1 MTEIQYLTADQVDQV
16 MRVIGT
22 ATPKAKRDRALFYW
36 MFRYGLRSSEAAG
49 LRLSDV
55 DMDNRRVR
63 IRRLK
68 GSRTAEFPILDD
80 AYRFMAAW
88 IRANTYWAD
97 GLARTSSTSTFAF
110 PSRQGGALH
119 RDSVRRWFADYAERA
134 GIPPEKRN
142 PRVLK
147 HSCVMDLLA
156 RGVDVVAVQD
166 WVGHKEIGSTMA
178 YVHLSTEHRGDT
190 ARIIEGGG

>member
-1 MTEIQYLTADQVDQV
+1 MSEIQYLTAEQVDTI
-16 MRVIGT
+16 MGVIGT
-22 ATPKAKRDRALFYW
+22 STPKAKRDRALFYW

-49 LRLSDV
+49 LMRSDV

-88 IRANTYWAD
+88 IRVSTCWAD
-97 GLARTSSTSTFAF
+97 GLARTSWASPWAF

-119 RDSVRRWFADYAERA
+119 RDSVRRCFADYAERA
-134 GIPPEKRN
+134 EIPPEKRN

-147 HSCVMDLLA
+147 HSCVMDLLGKGVGVVGD
-156 RGVDVVAVQD
+156 RGIV
-166 WVGHKEIGSTMA
+166 
-178 YVHLSTEHRGDT
+178 RGDL
-190 ARIIEGGG
+190 GFLSL